1 VNVCYDALAQPFFTL
16 RIGCVSS
23 SSQLVDQMMRSMARL
38 PGYSPSTVSREIK
51 RNGGHDR
58 YRAAVADENAWRR
71 ARRPKPCKLANNRW
85 LRQAVARKLKS
96 DWSPEQI
103 AGWLKTAQLT
113 VGARRVVLLNSFKHE
128 CVDHGPMVE

>member
-1 VNVCYDALAQPFFTL
+1 MTSASSFALALTL
-16 RIGCVSS
+16 SEREEISRGIAAARS
-23 SSQLVDQMMRSMARL
+23 MRSMARL

-71 ARRPKPCKLANNRW
+71 ARRPKPCKLANNPW